1 MGKSTKPKEKVVKE
15 VELDAISEADKV
27 DALQKDLNQ
36 NLDELYQDMIKMRD
50 AINKAMDRLG
60 LERL

>member
-36 NLDELYQDMIKMRD
+36 NLDELYKDMIKMRD

>member
-15 VELDAISEADKV
+15 VELDVQSEANKLDEFKEDLDK
-27 DALQKDLNQ
+27 